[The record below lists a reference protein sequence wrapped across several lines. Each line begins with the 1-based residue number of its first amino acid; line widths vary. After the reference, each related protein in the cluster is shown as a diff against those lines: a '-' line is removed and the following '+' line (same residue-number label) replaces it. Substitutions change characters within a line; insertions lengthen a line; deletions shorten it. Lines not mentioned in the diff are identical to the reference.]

1 MALLSIGGANP
12 ESTSTAGAS
21 SEEFQQQQ
29 RRKRRKIAHDSDCAS
44 TSGGGCVREEKPRRW
59 RTEAEHRIYST
70 KLLEALWSSRRSS
83 SSSSSVSANGKQVRD
98 AADRVLAVAARGSTR
113 WSRAI
118 LASRRRLSRVRKV
131 RRARVIGEARSIE
144 RRKQNLLAAAAQV
157 ERKNKSSSPH
167 PPPAVEKRIR
177 TLSRLVPGC
186 RKAPLPNLLEEVGD
200 YIAALEM
207 QVKAMAA
214 LAEILAAGGGGT
226 ARGPEVSAQ

>member
-1 MALLSIGGANP
+1 MALPIGGADP
-12 ESTSTAGAS
+12 ESISTGGGAS
-21 SEEFQQQQ
+21 SEELQQQQ

-44 TSGGGCVREEKPRRW
+44 TSGGVGEEKPRRW

-70 KLLEALWSSRRSS
+70 KLLEALRSSRRSS
-83 SSSSSVSANGKQVRD
+83 SSASASGTLVRD
-98 AADRVLAVAARGSTR
+98 AADRVLAAAARGSTR

-118 LASRRRLSRVRKV
+118 LASRRRLTRVRKV
-131 RRARVIGEARSIE
+131 RRARVIGEARSTD
-144 RRKQNLLAAAAQV
+144 RRKQKLFAAA
-157 ERKNKSSSPH
+157 EEE
-167 PPPAVEKRIR
+167 PAVEKRIR

-214 LAEILAAGGGGT
+214 LAEILAPGGGGA

>member
-1 MALLSIGGANP
+1 MALPIGGADP
-12 ESTSTAGAS
+12 ESISTGGGAS
-21 SEEFQQQQ
+21 SEELQQQQ

-44 TSGGGCVREEKPRRW
+44 TSGGVGEEKPRRW

-70 KLLEALWSSRRSS
+70 KLLEALRSSRRSS
-83 SSSSSVSANGKQVRD
+83 SSASASGTLVRD
-98 AADRVLAVAARGSTR
+98 AADRVLAAAARGSTR

-118 LASRRRLSRVRKV
+118 LASRRRLTRVRKV
-131 RRARVIGEARSIE
+131 RRARVIGEARSTD
-144 RRKQNLLAAAAQV
+144 RRKQ
-157 ERKNKSSSPH
+157 K

-214 LAEILAAGGGGT
+214 LAEILAPGGGGA

>member
-1 MALLSIGGANP
+1 MALPIGGADP
-12 ESTSTAGAS
+12 ESISTGGGAS
-21 SEEFQQQQ
+21 SEELQQQQ

-44 TSGGGCVREEKPRRW
+44 TSGGVGEEKPRRW

-70 KLLEALWSSRRSS
+70 KLLEALRSSRRSS
-83 SSSSSVSANGKQVRD
+83 TSAAASGTLVRD
-98 AADRVLAVAARGSTR
+98 AADRVLAAAARGSTR

-118 LASRRRLSRVRKV
+118 LASRRRLTRVRKV
-131 RRARVIGEARSIE
+131 RRARVIGEARSMD
-144 RRKQNLLAAAAQV
+144 RRKQKLFAAA
-157 ERKNKSSSPH
+157 EEEEKNKSSSSSH

-214 LAEILAAGGGGT
+214 LAEILAPGGGGA